1 MGNLGTG
8 RRLYSVYS
16 VELYTVSGILYRS
29 SAFQHPQH
37 RFAPAK
43 AAMRNANARSTTPSL
58 LCTLSIPHAERS
70 LVWPVGW
77 RPASNADSRSMSK
90 LYESEFF
97 VNWLLGTESD
107 DNATSL
113 GFNV

>member
-1 MGNLGTG
+1 
-8 RRLYSVYS
+8 
-16 VELYTVSGILYRS
+16 
-29 SAFQHPQH
+29 
-37 RFAPAK
+37 
-43 AAMRNANARSTTPSL
+43 MRNANARSTTPSL
-58 LCTLSIPHAERS
+58 LCTFSIPWYSHGHDA
-70 LVWPVGW
+70 W
-77 RPASNADSRSMSK
+77 SK

>member
-1 MGNLGTG
+1 
-8 RRLYSVYS
+8 
-16 VELYTVSGILYRS
+16 
-29 SAFQHPQH
+29 
-37 RFAPAK
+37 
-43 AAMRNANARSTTPSL
+43 MRNANARSTTPSL
-58 LCTLSIPHAERS
+58 LCTFSIPHAERS
-70 LVWPVGW
+70 LVS
-77 RPASNADSRSMSK
+77 RPSSIADSDPQFWYSHGHDAWSK

>member
-1 MGNLGTG
+1 MVTGNDSMCYNLTENATAPVTEICGIGTDAVVDML
-8 RRLYSVYS
+8 RVK
-16 VELYTVSGILYRS
+16 
-29 SAFQHPQH
+29 
-37 RFAPAK
+37 K
-43 AAMRNANARSTTPSL
+43 AAHMRYDKLDNCNA
-58 LCTLSIPHAERS
+58 PHVPHDHSPR
-70 LVWPVGW
+70 L
-77 RPASNADSRSMSK
+77 ADSDPQFWYSHGHDAWSK